1 MTVVQWQSQLA
12 QNTDQVVAQSG
23 KLVREVRTVEIL
35 KMLFFLKFSLLLCRL
50 NRRRLTIWMQRYYA
64 LQHVN

>member
-23 KLVREVRTVEIL
+23 KLVRDV
-35 KMLFFLKFSLLLCRL
+35 
-50 NRRRLTIWMQRYYA
+50 TIAISIIIERSM
-64 LQHVN
+64 